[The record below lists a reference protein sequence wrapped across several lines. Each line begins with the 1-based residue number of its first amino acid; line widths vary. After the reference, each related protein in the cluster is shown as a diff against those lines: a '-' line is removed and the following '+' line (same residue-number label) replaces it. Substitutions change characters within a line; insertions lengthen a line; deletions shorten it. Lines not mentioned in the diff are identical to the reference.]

1 MSPISDKFGRK
12 LPLFICGF
20 LCCVFHFASSFAPVF
35 WSFALSR
42 AIIGFMIGETYDS
55 FLFYLIQVNYSAFT
69 HKPFGGNSFLK
80 YSISNLGSKE
90 NPKAFAQ
97 CKRFKFAKVRSRSNV

>member
-35 WSFALSR
+35 WLFALSR
-42 AIIGFMIGETYDS
+42 AIIGFMIGETYNFFFILLNASEFFS
-55 FLFYLIQVNYSAFT
+55 FHSQGF
-69 HKPFGGNSFLK
+69 
-80 YSISNLGSKE
+80 
-90 NPKAFAQ
+90 
-97 CKRFKFAKVRSRSNV
+97 RW